1 MASLPPKIDQ
11 RTYEQIVR
19 QIEAL
24 AEDFTTQEK
33 GGWKP
38 PGAIEIEPKSELL
51 SGLILNENISITL
64 EAREVLI
71 ARNTFIDATLAQQIR
86 QIEGLQQVKVKVPPP
101 RVIEVERKYWIDQI
115 LAEDINSIKSGTV
128 IDEDIAQKIEDQ
140 GRSKVKVKV
149 ENDAGQALIKI
160 FARMVKS
167 VSDRLNQ
174 VPEKNFLA
182 FLDLIGG
189 QLKPPQPAKVPLT
202 FYLAAGSSVDSLVP
216 AHTQVS
222 APPAEDS
229 EEEIIFETDRE
240 LVVTTAQLQ
249 AVFVREPSQD
259 KYSDC
264 TLTATGQQDT
274 AFLAFSGDRAIE
286 HSLYISCPEIFAL
299 PELKN
304 FHFHLII
311 TDTNNQFQNLE
322 LNWSYWDGLQWQLL
336 TNSPTYENNQFTFT
350 NLTILNDSEIEG
362 KTAKWLRAKLTNID
376 SNISVNSP
384 QITNIKGS
392 INIAQSNLIPEV
404 CLFNNTPLDLSKDFY
419 PFGEQPQVNDTF
431 YIALHD
437 SFIKPNATITIDIKL
452 THIPVEINN
461 LQITWEIGNGQEWQA
476 IADNNN
482 ELRWL
487 ESPSAIQFTESDSIQ
502 EKLQFPERGNI
513 PSPST
518 VNGETR
524 YWIRARITQGH
535 YGKAGYERKYFSY
548 DNAAI
553 FLGHPE
559 TEDTQTIT
567 VDTQTIIVD
576 NLSLFTKGDIILLL
590 PNDRQSEEHEIT
602 GINSDKKEL
611 TLKNKIGSEQLA
623 SGTRIMRK
631 SIITETISP
640 TYDPPLV
647 KSLKLTYNFVLE
659 EDAIYCAEN
668 DFNYSYPSDDFRPFT
683 PTIDEEPTL
692 YLGFDK
698 SFDNKTVTLYAQVKP
713 PLPDELAT
721 DITTETFLTK
731 AANEGQTTVELSDVT
746 GWHSGDA
753 IEIQNPS
760 NKKKYDSYTIRDI
773 NDNQITLN
781 QPLEQKNYSQE
792 TPVIYPRWPE
802 LVWEYSSALGWQT
815 LGVQDET
822 EAFSQSGLI
831 QFIAPADLS
840 TRETFG
846 QELYWLRVR
855 WQGGNFRVLPRLRRI
870 LTNTMWAVQAI
881 TLKEEV
887 LGSSNS
893 DPNQVFLANNTP
905 ILLGQQ
911 LEVQEGEIPLEL
923 ASDRVTIIQDELG
936 EIESVWVLWQEVA
949 DFYGSGESEPLYFG
963 STNRR
968 DSLWGWHRRDDS
980 PQRTE

>member
-1 MASLPPKIDQ
+1 MRLVLDTNVLVSAILMPDSIPAKALNWGEDNFELPEID
-11 RTYEQIVR
+11 
-19 QIEAL
+19 
-24 AEDFTTQEK
+24 K
-33 GGWKP
+33 
-38 PGAIEIEPKSELL
+38 
-51 SGLILNENISITL
+51 
-64 EAREVLI
+64 
-71 ARNTFIDATLAQQIR
+71 
-86 QIEGLQQVKVKVPPP
+86 
-101 RVIEVERKYWIDQI
+101 
-115 LAEDINSIKSGTV
+115 
-128 IDEDIAQKIEDQ
+128 
-140 GRSKVKVKV
+140 
-149 ENDAGQALIKI
+149 
-160 FARMVKS
+160 
-167 VSDRLNQ
+167 
-174 VPEKNFLA
+174 
-182 FLDLIGG
+182 LDLIITG
-189 QLKPPQPAKVPLT
+189 
-202 FYLAAGSSVDSLVP
+202 D
-216 AHTQVS
+216 
-222 APPAEDS
+222 
-229 EEEIIFETDRE
+229 TDR
-240 LVVTTAQLQ
+240 VQSLQ
-249 AVFVREPSQD
+249 E
-259 KYSDC
+259 K
-264 TLTATGQQDT
+264 
-274 AFLAFSGDRAIE
+274 
-286 HSLYISCPEIFAL
+286 
-299 PELKN
+299 
-304 FHFHLII
+304 
-311 TDTNNQFQNLE
+311 
-322 LNWSYWDGLQWQLL
+322 LNWSYWDGSQWKEVK
-336 TNSPTYENNQFTFT
+336 TPDYDDSKNQFTFT
-350 NLTILNDSEIEG
+350 DLPIPTASEING
-362 KTAKWLRAKLTNID
+362 RTKKWLQAKLTNID
-376 SNISVNSP
+376 SNISANLP

-392 INIAQSNLIPEV
+392 IDITKSNLIPEV

-461 LQITWEIGNGQEWQA
+461 LQITWEIGNGQQWQA
-476 IADNNN
+476 IADNNH

-502 EKLQFPERGNI
+502 EKLQFPERENM

-524 YWIRARITQGH
+524 YWIRARITHGH

-553 FLGHPE
+553 FSGHPV

-567 VDTQTIIVD
+567 VD

-746 GWHSGDA
+746 GWQSGDA

-760 NKKKYDSYTIRDI
+760 NKKKYDSYTISDI
-773 NDNQITLN
+773 TISDISRNQITLN
-781 QPLEQKNYSQE
+781 QTLKQDYSQDN
-792 TPVIYPRWPE
+792 PVIYPSKPE

-840 TRETFG
+840 KRETFG
-846 QELYWLRVR
+846 KQIYWLRVR
-855 WQGGNFRVLPRLRRI
+855 WQGGNFRVSPRLRRI

-968 DSLWGWHRRDDS
+968 DSLWGWHCRDDS